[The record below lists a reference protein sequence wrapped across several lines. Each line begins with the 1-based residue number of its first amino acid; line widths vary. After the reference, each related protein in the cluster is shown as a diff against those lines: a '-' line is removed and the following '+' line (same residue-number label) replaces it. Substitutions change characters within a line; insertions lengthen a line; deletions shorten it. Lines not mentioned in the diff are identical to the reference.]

1 MTATIPANYGNGGPF
16 YAPSRSLDA
25 DSALLFVKGERV
37 ATPVLVGDRASWS
50 MCAWVYAEPEART
63 LFYER
68 DAAKENVAHLIQVSL
83 LSGCSRQ
90 VVLEWSNSETP
101 RAARA
106 T

>member
-68 DAAKENVAHLIQVSL
+68 DAAKENVAHLIQVS
-83 LSGCSRQ
+83 SDF
-90 VVLEWSNSETP
+90 
-101 RAARA
+101 
-106 T
+106 